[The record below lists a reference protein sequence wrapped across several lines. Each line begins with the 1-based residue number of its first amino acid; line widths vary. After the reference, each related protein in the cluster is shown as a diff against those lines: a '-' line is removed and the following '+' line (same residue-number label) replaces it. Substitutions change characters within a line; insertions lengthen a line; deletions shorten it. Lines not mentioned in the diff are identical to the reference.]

1 MINNLRD
8 QIPALKN
15 KYYFNYGGQGPL
27 PESSLRAIV
36 KTWEIIQDLGPFTN
50 DMWPFIYKEILTT
63 KRIISQKL
71 GVNSKN
77 VALTENISSGM
88 ILPFWGIKVE
98 EGEELLISDC
108 EHPGVVAASREFCR
122 RNKLIFKILP
132 IQKIKNLND
141 ENIIL
146 EILKNLNS
154 KTKILIISHILWN
167 FGCLLYTSPS
177 PRD

>member
-1 MINNLRD
+1 MTTNLRD

-27 PESSLRAIV
+27 PKSSLKAIV

-63 KRIISQKL
+63 KKIIAQKL

-108 EHPGVVAASREFCR
+108 EHPGVVAVSYTH
-122 RNKLIFKILP
+122 LTLP
-132 IQKIKNLND
+132 
-141 ENIIL
+141 
-146 EILKNLNS
+146 
-154 KTKILIISHILWN
+154 TKRIV
-167 FGCLLYTSPS
+167 
-177 PRD
+177 

>member
-1 MINNLRD
+1 MTINLRD

-27 PESSLRAIV
+27 PKSSLEAIV

-63 KRIISQKL
+63 KRIIAQKL

-77 VALTENISSGM
+77 IALTENISSGM

-146 EILKNLNS
+146 EISKNLNS

-167 FGCLLYTSPS
+167 FGYKIPLKQRKKS
-177 PRD
+177 